1 MTTQHEPQHVSG
13 GAFTLAPDDA
23 PPPPPEDIDP
33 YWFVFVAVGDL
44 ERFAELA
51 VPEDVS

>member
-1 MTTQHEPQHVSG
+1 MTTQRVSG

-51 VPEDVS
+51 VREDVS